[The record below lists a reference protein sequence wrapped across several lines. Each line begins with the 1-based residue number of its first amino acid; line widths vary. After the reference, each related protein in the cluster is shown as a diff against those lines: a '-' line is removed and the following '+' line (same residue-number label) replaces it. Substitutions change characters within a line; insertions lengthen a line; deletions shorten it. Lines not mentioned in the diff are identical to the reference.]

1 MPVVAGRGQRALQP
15 RSPLVFHIES
25 QSEGEIF
32 FEQLR
37 SGFRRMK
44 SREAVLLG
52 NTQVQV

>member
-44 SREAVLLG
+44 SREAVS
-52 NTQVQV
+52 